1 MSLPIKGWKNKG
13 GTSERACRCGS
24 WKQHWINCSS
34 KTWPS
39 QCCVA
44 GCTASA
50 EVGAHVYNVSDE
62 VHGEYIVP
70 ACKRCNALTGEFT
83 LKGEVTFISANKQK
97 TCEQ

>member
-1 MSLPIKGWKNKG
+1 MSLPTEGWKNKG
-13 GTSERACRCGS
+13 GTAGRACKCGS
-24 WKQHWINCSS
+24 WKQHWINGSGE
-34 KTWPS
+34 TWPS

-62 VHGEYIVP
+62 VHGEFIVP
-70 ACKRCNALTGEFT
+70 ACKGCNALTEEFT
-83 LKGEVTFISANKQK
+83 LKGGVTLISANKQK